1 MISEFSFN
9 HQHTKET
16 ELKCSIPILL
26 EKSQLKSGR
35 SFQILCISAPQS
47 TDQSINTFPR
57 KYTHSK
63 IITSSS
69 NHQHMT
75 KLNSTKTS
83 PKLDT
88 PLVHQK
94 AE

>member
-26 EKSQLKSGR
+26 EKSQLKSG
-35 SFQILCISAPQS
+35 SLFQILCISAPQS

-57 KYTHSK
+57 KD
-63 IITSSS
+63 TSQQN
-69 NHQHMT
+69 NHKFKQPPAHD
-75 KLNSTKTS
+75 KVEFNKNFL
-83 PKLDT
+83 
-88 PLVHQK
+88 
-94 AE
+94 